1 MKITYIST
9 YPPRECGLASFN
21 KNLMNAIRSN
31 FDEENIDERGA
42 VVAINPDSLD
52 EYSYPPEVEFVI
64 RQNEPDDYRAAVD
77 MINDSDAD
85 ICILQHEFGIF
96 GGEAGVYILSFVS
109 QLKKPL
115 VTIFHTVL
123 ERPSS
128 QQKTVVQSIAKKS
141 DRVVVMGTYAIQM
154 LQQIY
159 NVQKEKITY
168 TEHGAPDIDLSPDN
182 PLKLDK
188 LFSDHKVLLT
198 FGLISRNKGLET
210 VIRALPEIIK
220 RHKDVIYV
228 VLGTT
233 HPGILKSTGEEYR
246 ECLIQTAEELN
257 VADHVVFI
265 NRYVSEE
272 ELMNYLSAADIYVS
286 PYLNEAQITS
296 GTLCYAV
303 RAGAAVVSTPY
314 WHAKELLAEGRG
326 RLFNFKD
333 EKGLAA
339 TINELL
345 DAPAYLHEIKD
356 NAYNYGINLRWTV
369 IGNRYL
375 DIIKDVTENQDV
387 NERILRQII
396 DPEIMPEFSLDYVK
410 LLTDSTGI
418 IQHAKYGIP
427 NWKEG
432 YCVDDNARAL
442 LMSLMAYQLNYS
454 EALKLMPSYLS
465 FLLYMQND
473 NGYFRNFLSY
483 DKRYLDDSGSEDA
496 FGRAVWAL
504 GYLVD
509 NSPND
514 SCGKLGEE
522 LFRKAEPHFKGLQ
535 YLRGISNTIIG
546 ISYYLRRHP
555 SDKYLLETLNCL
567 TEKLMQAF
575 NNTYAAEWHWFE
587 DFLTYDNAILPLS
600 LLHSASI
607 TGNKKVFDVAFASL
621 KFLEGLTFKS
631 SYWNPIGNENWYF
644 RNAKMSLYDQQAIET
659 MAMVLAYGQAYEVTE
674 DSQYLEKMF
683 SVYQWFLGENSL
695 SIPLYDPE
703 TKGCSDGLHRMG
715 INRNQG
721 AESVLA
727 YLISH
732 LTVLKN
738 FKTTTKSSSGEFTS
752 NGSVLF
758 K

>member
-1 MKITYIST
+1 MKIIYIST

-21 KNLMNAIRSN
+21 KNLMNAISSN
-31 FDEENIDERGA
+31 FDEKDTGWGGS
-42 VVAINPDSLD
+42 VVAINTDNLD
-52 EYSYPPEVEFVI
+52 EYNYPPEVEFVI
-64 RQNEPDDYRAAVD
+64 RQNEPDDYRAAVEF
-77 MINDSDAD
+77 INNSDAD

-96 GGEAGVYILSFVS
+96 GGEAGIYILSLVS

-123 ERPSS
+123 ERPSN
-128 QQKTVVQSIAKKS
+128 QQKMVIQNIAKKS
-141 DRVVVMGTYAIQM
+141 DRAVVMGTYAIQM

-159 NVQKEKITY
+159 SVPKKKIAHI
-168 TEHGAPDIDLSPDN
+168 EHGAPDMEILSNN
-182 PLKLDK
+182 PLHEDE
-188 LFSDHKVLLT
+188 LFRNHQVLLT
-198 FGLISRNKGLET
+198 FGLLSRNKGLET
-210 VIRALPEIIK
+210 VIRALPQIIEQ
-220 RHKDVIYV
+220 HKDVIYV
-228 VLGTT
+228 ILGTT
-233 HPGILKSTGEEYR
+233 HPGILKNSGEEYR
-246 ECLIQTAEELN
+246 EYLVQIAEELN
-257 VADHVVFI
+257 VTDHVVFV
-265 NRYVSEE
+265 NRYLSED

-314 WHAKELLAEGRG
+314 WHAKELLAERRG

-356 NAYNYGINLRWTV
+356 NAYNYGINLRWTA
-369 IGNRYL
+369 IGNKYL
-375 DIIKDVTENQDV
+375 SIIKDVTENQDV

-442 LMSLMAYQLNYS
+442 LMSLMAYELNYS

-473 NGYFRNFLSY
+473 DGYFRNFLSY

-496 FGRAVWAL
+496 FGRSVWAL

-555 SDKYLLETLNCL
+555 SEKYLLETLNCL
-567 TEKLMQAF
+567 TEKLTQAF
-575 NNTYAAEWHWFE
+575 NKTYDAEWHWFE

-621 KFLEGLTFKS
+621 RFLERLTFKS
-631 SYWNPIGNENWYF
+631 NYWNPVGNENWYF
-644 RNAKMSLYDQQAIET
+644 RDAKMSLYDQQAIET
-659 MAMVLAYGQAYEVTE
+659 MAMVLTYGQAYEITE

-732 LTVLKN
+732 LAVLQN
-738 FKTTTKSSSGEFTS
+738 FKTRTASSSGEFTS
-752 NGSVLF
+752 NDSVLF

>member
-31 FDEENIDERGA
+31 FDKEDLGEGGSVFA
-42 VVAINPDSLD
+42 VNPDNPD
-52 EYSYPPEVEFVI
+52 EYDYPPEVKFVI

-96 GGEAGVYILSFVS
+96 GGEAGIYILSLVN

-115 VTIFHTVL
+115 ITIFHTVL
-123 ERPSS
+123 ERPSN
-128 QQKTVVQSIAKKS
+128 QQKIAIQSIAKNS

-159 NVQKEKITY
+159 NIPKQKIAY
-168 TEHGAPDIDLSPDN
+168 IEHGAPDTEIRSDN
-182 PLKLDK
+182 ALKCDK

-220 RHKDVIYV
+220 QHSDVVYV
-228 VLGTT
+228 ILGST
-233 HPGILKSTGEEYR
+233 HPGILKSAGEEYR
-246 ECLIQTAEELN
+246 NYLIELAEELG
-257 VADHVVFI
+257 VQEHVIFI
-265 NRYVSEE
+265 NRYVSED
-272 ELMNYLSAADIYVS
+272 ELMSYLSATDIYVS

-303 RAGAAVVSTPY
+303 RAGAAIVATPY
-314 WHAKELLAEGRG
+314 WHAKELLSNGRG
-326 RLFNFKD
+326 KLFNFKD
-333 EKGLAA
+333 EKGLASS
-339 TINELL
+339 IVDLL
-345 DAPAYLHEIKD
+345 NSPANLHEIKER
-356 NAYNYGINLRWTV
+356 AYDYGTHLKWTAIGSNYI
-369 IGNRYL
+369 
-375 DIIKDVTENQDV
+375 DIIEDVIENQDV

-418 IQHAKYGIP
+418 IQHAKYGVP

-442 LMSLMAYQLNYS
+442 LMSLMAYHLNCGD
-454 EALKLMPSYLS
+454 AIKLMPSYLS
-465 FLLYMQND
+465 FLLYMQNED
-473 NGYFRNFLSY
+473 GYFRNFLSY
-483 DKRYLDDSGSEDA
+483 DRRFLDDKGSEDA

-509 NSPND
+509 KSPHD
-514 SCGKLGEE
+514 SYGKLGEE
-522 LFRKAEPHFKGLQ
+522 LFRRAEPHFKDLQ

-546 ISYYLRRHP
+546 ICHYLKRYP
-555 SDKYLLETLNCL
+555 SEKHLVETLKDL
-567 TEKLMQAF
+567 TKKLTDAF
-575 NNTYAAEWHWFE
+575 HKTHDPGGWHWFE

-600 LLHSASI
+600 LLHSAAI
-607 TGNKKVFDVAFASL
+607 TGKEVSDIAFASL
-621 KFLEGLTFKS
+621 RFLEDLTFKS
-631 SYWNPIGNENWYF
+631 NYWNPVGNEDWYF
-644 RNAKMSLYDQQAIET
+644 RDGSMSFYDQQAIET
-659 MAMVLAYGQAYEVTE
+659 MAMVLMYGKAYEITE

-715 INRNQG
+715 INKNQG

-732 LTVLKN
+732 LTVLQN
-738 FKTTTKSSSGEFTS
+738 FKTKPANPNSEFTS
-752 NGSVLF
+752 NDSLLL

>member
-1 MKITYIST
+1 MS
-9 YPPRECGLASFN
+9 
-21 KNLMNAIRSN
+21 AIKSN
-31 FDEENIDERGA
+31 FDGEDLEEGS
-42 VVAINPDSLD
+42 VVAINPDILD
-52 EYSYPPEVEFVI
+52 EYDYPPEVKFVI
-64 RQNEPDDYRAAVD
+64 RQNEPDDYRDAVEV
-77 MINDSDAD
+77 INESDTD

-96 GGEAGVYILSFVS
+96 GGEAGIYILSLVN

-115 VTIFHTVL
+115 ITIFHTIL
-123 ERPSS
+123 ERPSN
-128 QQKTVVQSIAKKS
+128 QQKIAIQSIAKNS

-159 NVQKEKITY
+159 NVPKEKITY
-168 TEHGAPDIDLSPDN
+168 VEHGAPDMEVSSEN
-182 PLKLDK
+182 PVKLDK

-220 RHKDVIYV
+220 QHKNVVYVI
-228 VLGTT
+228 LGST
-233 HPGILKSTGEEYR
+233 HPGILKNSGEEYR
-246 ECLIQTAEELN
+246 DYLLQLAEELEVTN
-257 VADHVVFI
+257 HVVFI
-265 NRYVSEE
+265 NRYVSED

-303 RAGAAVVSTPY
+303 RAGAAVVATPY
-314 WHAKELLAEGRG
+314 WHARELLSNGRG

-333 EKGLAA
+333 EKSLAA
-339 TINELL
+339 TVIDLL
-345 DAPAYLHEIKD
+345 DSPASL
-356 NAYNYGINLRWTV
+356 NAFRARAYEYGTHLKWTA
-369 IGNRYL
+369 IGNKYI
-375 DIIKDVTENQDV
+375 DIIEDVIEKQDV

-442 LMSLMAYQLNYS
+442 LMSIMACHLNYS
-454 EALKLMPSYLS
+454 EADKLMPSYLS
-465 FLLYMQND
+465 FLLYMQTED
-473 NGYFRNFLSY
+473 GYFRNFLSY
-483 DKRYLDDSGSEDA
+483 DRRFLDEKGSEDA
-496 FGRAVWAL
+496 FGRAIWAL

-509 NSPND
+509 KAPND
-514 SCGKLGEE
+514 SYGKFGEE
-522 LFRKAEPHFKGLQ
+522 LFRRAEMHFRDLK
-535 YLRGISNTIIG
+535 YLRGIANTIIG
-546 ISYYLRRHP
+546 ISYYLRRHQSEKHLSELL
-555 SDKYLLETLNCL
+555 SDL
-567 TEKLMQAF
+567 TRKLTDSF
-575 NNTYAAEWHWFE
+575 HKTHDEEWHWFE

-600 LLHSASI
+600 LLHSGAI
-607 TGNKKVFDVAFASL
+607 TGNQEVLTIAFGSL
-621 KFLEGLTFKS
+621 KFLEQHTFKS
-631 SYWNPIGNENWYF
+631 NYWNPVGNEDWYF
-644 RNAKMSLYDQQAIET
+644 RGAKMSVYDQQAIET
-659 MAMVLAYGQAYEVTE
+659 MAMVLMYGQAYEVTE

-715 INRNQG
+715 INKNQG

-732 LTVLKN
+732 LTVLQN
-738 FKTTTKSSSGEFTS
+738 FKTKPSSSNDKFTS
-752 NGSVLF
+752 NDSVLL

>member
-1 MKITYIST
+1 
-9 YPPRECGLASFN
+9 
-21 KNLMNAIRSN
+21 MNAIRSN
-31 FDEENIDERGA
+31 FDKEDPGEEA
-42 VVAINPDSLD
+42 SVVAINNDNFD
-52 EYSYPPEVEFVI
+52 EYDYPQEVKLVI

-77 MINDSDAD
+77 VINESDAD

-96 GGEAGVYILSFVS
+96 GGEAGIYILSLVN

-115 VTIFHTVL
+115 ITIFHTVL
-123 ERPSS
+123 ERPSN
-128 QQKTVVQSIAKKS
+128 QQKIAIQSIAKNS

-159 NVQKEKITY
+159 NIPKQKIAY
-168 TEHGAPDIDLSPDN
+168 IEHGAPDMEVLSDN

-188 LFSDHKVLLT
+188 LFNDHKVLLT

-220 RHKDVIYV
+220 QHKEVVYVI
-228 VLGTT
+228 LGTT
-233 HPGILKSTGEEYR
+233 HPGIVKNSGEEYR
-246 ECLIQTAEELN
+246 DYLVQLAEELN
-257 VADHVVFI
+257 VSEHVAFI

-272 ELMNYLSAADIYVS
+272 ELMNYISAADIYVS

-303 RAGAAVVSTPY
+303 RAGAAVVATPY
-314 WHAKELLAEGRG
+314 WHAKELLSNGRG

-333 EKGLAA
+333 EKSLAPA
-339 TINELL
+339 IIDLL
-345 DAPAYLHEIKD
+345 DNPTKLHEIRQR
-356 NAYNYGINLRWTV
+356 AYEYGTHLKWTA
-369 IGNRYL
+369 IGNNYIEL
-375 DIIKDVTENQDV
+375 IEDVIENQDV

-410 LLTDSTGI
+410 LLTDHTGI
-418 IQHAKYGIP
+418 IQHATYGVP

-442 LMSLMAYQLNYS
+442 LMSLMAYHLNFPD
-454 EALKLMPSYLS
+454 AIKLMPSYLS

-473 NGYFRNFLSY
+473 DGYFRNFLSY
-483 DKRYLDDSGSEDA
+483 DRRFLDDKGSEDA

-509 NSPND
+509 KSPQD
-514 SCGKLGEE
+514 SYGKLGEE
-522 LFRKAEPHFKGLQ
+522 LFRRAEPHFRNLE
-535 YLRGISNTIIG
+535 YLRGVSNTIIG
-546 ISYYLRRHP
+546 ISHYLRRHP
-555 SDKYLLETLNCL
+555 AEKYLIETLKDL
-567 TEKLMQAF
+567 TKKLTDAF
-575 NNTYAAEWHWFE
+575 HKTHDEEWHWFE

-600 LLHSASI
+600 LLHSATI
-607 TGNKKVFDVAFASL
+607 TGDQEVLTIAFGSL
-621 KFLEGLTFKS
+621 KFLEKHTFKS
-631 SYWNPIGNENWYF
+631 NYWNPVGNENWYF
-644 RNAKMSLYDQQAIET
+644 RDGNMSFYDQQAIET
-659 MAMVLAYGQAYEVTE
+659 MAMVLMYGQAYEITE
-674 DSQYLEKMF
+674 DSQYLAKMF
-683 SVYQWFLGENSL
+683 SVYQWFLGENAL

-715 INRNQG
+715 INKNQG

-732 LTVLKN
+732 LTVLQN
-738 FKTTTKSSSGEFTS
+738 FKTKPSSSNGEFSS
-752 NGSVLF
+752 NDSLLF

>member
-1 MKITYIST
+1 MRVTYIST

-31 FDEENIDERGA
+31 FDEEDSGEGGL
-42 VVAINPDSLD
+42 VVAINPDNLD
-52 EYSYPPEVEFVI
+52 DYNYPPEVKFVI

-77 MINDSDAD
+77 AINDSDTD

-96 GGEAGVYILSFVS
+96 GGEAGIYILSLIN

-115 VTIFHTVL
+115 ITIFHTVL
-123 ERPSS
+123 ERPSN
-128 QQKTVVQSIAKKS
+128 QQKMVIQSIAKNS

-154 LQQIY
+154 LRQIY
-159 NVQKEKITY
+159 NVPKNKITY
-168 TEHGAPDIDLSPDN
+168 IEHGAPDTEITSDN

-198 FGLISRNKGLET
+198 FGLINRNKGLET
-210 VIRALPEIIK
+210 VIRALPEIIEK
-220 RHKDVIYV
+220 HKNVVYVI
-228 VLGTT
+228 LGST
-233 HPGILKSTGEEYR
+233 HPGIIKSSGEEYR
-246 ECLIQTAEELN
+246 DYLIKLAEELDVTN
-257 VADHVVFI
+257 HVVFI

-303 RAGAAVVSTPY
+303 RAGAAVVATPY
-314 WHAKELLAEGRG
+314 WHAKELLSNGRG

-333 EKGLAA
+333 EKGLASA
-339 TINELL
+339 IIELL
-345 DAPAYLHEIKD
+345 DAPAYLREIKER
-356 NAYNYGINLRWTV
+356 AYNYGTHLKWTA
-369 IGNRYL
+369 IGNNY
-375 DIIKDVTENQDV
+375 INVIEDVLENQDV
-387 NERILRQII
+387 NERILRHII

-418 IQHAKYGIP
+418 IQHATYGVP

-442 LMSLMAYQLNYS
+442 LMSLMAHHLSY
-454 EALKLMPSYLS
+454 ADAIKLMPSYLS
-465 FLLYMQND
+465 FLLYMQTD
-473 NGYFRNFLSY
+473 DGYFRNFLSY
-483 DKRYLDDSGSEDA
+483 DRRFLDDKGSEDA

-509 NSPND
+509 KSPQD
-514 SCGKLGEE
+514 SYGKLGED
-522 LFRKAEPHFKGLQ
+522 LFRRAEPHFRGLE

-546 ISYYLRRHP
+546 ISHFLRRHP
-555 SDKYLLETLNCL
+555 AEKHLTETLNDL
-567 TEKLMQAF
+567 TKKMTDAF
-575 NNTYAAEWHWFE
+575 QKTHDSEWHWFE
-587 DFLTYDNAILPLS
+587 DFLTYDNAIQPLA

-607 TGNKKVFDVAFASL
+607 TGNKEVFDIAFTSL
-621 KFLEGLTFKS
+621 RFLEDLTFKS
-631 SYWNPIGNENWYF
+631 NYWNPVGNENWYF
-644 RNAKMSLYDQQAIET
+644 RNGKMSLYDQQAIET
-659 MAMVLAYGQAYEVTE
+659 MAMVLMYGQAYEVTE

-715 INRNQG
+715 INKNQG

-732 LTVLKN
+732 LTILQN
-738 FKTTTKSSSGEFTS
+738 FKTKTASSNGEFSS
-752 NGSVLF
+752 NDRLLF

>member
-1 MKITYIST
+1 MEITYIST

-21 KNLMNAIRSN
+21 KNLMNAIKSN
-31 FDEENIDERGA
+31 FDNENTDELGT

-96 GGEAGVYILSFVS
+96 GGEAGIYILSFVS

-128 QQKTVVQSIAKKS
+128 QQKTAIQSIAKKS
-141 DRVVVMGTYAIQM
+141 DRVVVMGTYAIEM
-154 LQQIY
+154 LRQIY
-159 NVQKEKITY
+159 NVPKEKIAY
-168 TEHGAPDIDLSPDN
+168 IEHGAPDTEILPDN
-182 PLKLDK
+182 PLKFDK
-188 LFSDHKVLLT
+188 LFNDHKVLLT

-220 RHKDVIYV
+220 RHKDVVYV

-233 HPGILKSTGEEYR
+233 HPDILKSTGEEYR
-246 ECLIQTAEELN
+246 ECLIQMAEELN
-257 VADHVVFI
+257 VAEHVVFI
-265 NRYVSEE
+265 NRYVSEQ

-314 WHAKELLAEGRG
+314 WHAKELLAERRG

-356 NAYNYGINLRWTV
+356 NAYNYGINLQWTA

-473 NGYFRNFLSY
+473 DGYFRNFLSY

-514 SCGKLGEE
+514 SCSKFGEE
-522 LFRKAEPHFKGLQ
+522 LFRKAGPHFKSLQ

-555 SDKYLLETLNCL
+555 SEKYLLETLNCL
-567 TEKLMQAF
+567 TEKLMQAY

-607 TGNKKVFDVAFASL
+607 TNNKKVFEVAFVSL

-631 SYWNPIGNENWYF
+631 NYWNPVGNESWYF
-644 RNAKMSLYDQQAIET
+644 RDAKMSLYDQQAIET

-732 LTVLKN
+732 LSVLQN
-738 FKTTTKSSSGEFTS
+738 FKTRTASSSDEFTS

>member
-1 MKITYIST
+1 MRVTYIST

-31 FDEENIDERGA
+31 FDKEDSGEGGL
-42 VVAINPDSLD
+42 VVAINPDNLD
-52 EYSYPPEVEFVI
+52 DYNYPPEVKFVI

-77 MINDSDAD
+77 AINDSDTD

-96 GGEAGVYILSFVS
+96 GGEAGIYILSLVN

-115 VTIFHTVL
+115 ITIFHTVL
-123 ERPSS
+123 ERPSN
-128 QQKTVVQSIAKKS
+128 QQKMVIQSIAKNS

-154 LQQIY
+154 LRQIY
-159 NVQKEKITY
+159 NVPKNKITY
-168 TEHGAPDIDLSPDN
+168 LEHGAPDTEITSDN
-182 PLKLDK
+182 PLKGDK

-198 FGLISRNKGLET
+198 FGLINRNKGLET
-210 VIRALPEIIK
+210 VIRALPEIIEK
-220 RHKDVIYV
+220 HKNVVYVI
-228 VLGTT
+228 LGST
-233 HPGILKSTGEEYR
+233 HPGIIKSSGEEYR
-246 ECLIQTAEELN
+246 DYLIKLAEELDVTN
-257 VADHVVFI
+257 HVVFI

-303 RAGAAVVSTPY
+303 RAGAAVVATPY
-314 WHAKELLAEGRG
+314 WHAKELLSNGRG

-333 EKGLAA
+333 EKGLASA
-339 TINELL
+339 IIELL
-345 DAPAYLHEIKD
+345 DAPAYLREIKER
-356 NAYNYGINLRWTV
+356 AYNYGTHLKWTA
-369 IGNRYL
+369 IGNNY
-375 DIIKDVTENQDV
+375 IDVIEDVLENQDV
-387 NERILRQII
+387 NERILRHII

-418 IQHAKYGIP
+418 IQHATYGVP

-442 LMSLMAYQLNYS
+442 LMSLMAHHLSY
-454 EALKLMPSYLS
+454 ADAIKLMPSYLS
-465 FLLYMQND
+465 FLLYMQTD
-473 NGYFRNFLSY
+473 DGYFRNFLSY
-483 DKRYLDDSGSEDA
+483 DRRFLDDKGSEDA

-509 NSPND
+509 KSPQD
-514 SCGKLGEE
+514 SYGKLGED
-522 LFRKAEPHFKGLQ
+522 LFRRAEPHFRSLE

-546 ISYYLRRHP
+546 ISHFLRRHP
-555 SDKYLLETLNCL
+555 AEKHLTETLNDL
-567 TEKLMQAF
+567 TKKMTDAF
-575 NNTYAAEWHWFE
+575 QKTHDSEWHWFE
-587 DFLTYDNAILPLS
+587 DFLTYDNAIQPLA

-607 TGNKKVFDVAFASL
+607 TGNKEVFDIAFTSL
-621 KFLEGLTFKS
+621 RFLEDLTFKS
-631 SYWNPIGNENWYF
+631 NYWNPVGNENWYF
-644 RNAKMSLYDQQAIET
+644 RNGKMSLYDQQAIET
-659 MAMVLAYGQAYEVTE
+659 MAMVLMYGQAYEVTE

-715 INRNQG
+715 INKNQG

-732 LTVLKN
+732 LTILQN
-738 FKTTTKSSSGEFTS
+738 FKTKTASSNGEFSS
-752 NGSVLF
+752 NDSLLF

>member
-1 MKITYIST
+1 MKVTYIST

-31 FDEENIDERGA
+31 FDREDSGEGGL
-42 VVAINPDSLD
+42 VVAINPDNLD
-52 EYSYPPEVEFVI
+52 EYSYPPEVQFVI

-96 GGEAGVYILSFVS
+96 GGEAGIYILSFVS

-115 VTIFHTVL
+115 ITIFHTVL
-123 ERPSS
+123 ERPSN
-128 QQKTVVQSIAKKS
+128 QQKIAIQNIAKKS

-154 LQQIY
+154 LRQIY
-159 NVQKEKITY
+159 NVPNGKIAY
-168 TEHGAPDIDLSPDN
+168 IEHGAPDIEILSDN
-182 PLKLDK
+182 PLKGDK

-210 VIRALPEIIK
+210 VIRALPEIIEK
-220 RHKDVIYV
+220 HGDVVFVI
-228 VLGTT
+228 LGST
-233 HPGILKSTGEEYR
+233 HPGILKSSGEEYR
-246 ECLIQTAEELN
+246 EYLVQITEELN
-257 VADHVVFI
+257 ITNHVVFI

-314 WHAKELLAEGRG
+314 WHAKELLSNGRG

-339 TINELL
+339 TIIELL
-345 DAPAYLHEIKD
+345 DTPEHLHKIRERAYDYGKHLKWTAIG
-356 NAYNYGINLRWTV
+356 YNYIEIIEDV
-369 IGNRYL
+369 I
-375 DIIKDVTENQDV
+375 ENQDM

-427 NWKEG
+427 DWKEG

-442 LMSLMAYQLNYS
+442 LMSTMACHLNYG
-454 EALKLMPSYLS
+454 EAFKLMPSYLS
-465 FLLYMQND
+465 FLLYMQNGD
-473 NGYFRNFLSY
+473 GYFRNFLSY
-483 DKRYLDDSGSEDA
+483 DKKFLDEKGSEDA
-496 FGRAVWAL
+496 FGRTIWAL

-509 NSPND
+509 KSPND
-514 SCGKLGEE
+514 SYGKLGEE
-522 LFRKAEPHFKGLQ
+522 LFRRAEPHFKDLQ

-546 ISYYLRRHP
+546 IAHYLRRHP
-555 SDKYLLETLNCL
+555 SEKHLSEMLNDL
-567 TEKLMQAF
+567 TGKLAEAF
-575 NNTYAAEWHWFE
+575 KKTHDAEWHWFE

-607 TGNKKVFDVAFASL
+607 TGNKEVLDIAFTSL
-621 KFLEGLTFKS
+621 KFLEELTFKFN
-631 SYWNPIGNENWYF
+631 YWNPVGNENWYF
-644 RNAKMSLYDQQAIET
+644 RDGNMSFYDQQAIET
-659 MAMVLAYGQAYEVTE
+659 MAMVLMYGQAYEVTE

-732 LTVLKN
+732 LTVLQN
-738 FKTTTKSSSGEFTS
+738 FKTKTASSSGEFTS
-752 NGSVLF
+752 NMLF

>member
-1 MKITYIST
+1 
-9 YPPRECGLASFN
+9 
-21 KNLMNAIRSN
+21 MNAIRSN
-31 FDEENIDERGA
+31 FEQEDSGEGGS
-42 VVAINPDSLD
+42 VVAINPDNLD
-52 EYSYPPEVEFVI
+52 EYNYPPEVQFVI

-96 GGEAGVYILSFVS
+96 GGEGGIYILSFVS

-115 VTIFHTVL
+115 ITIFHTVL
-123 ERPSS
+123 ERPSN
-128 QQKTVVQSIAKKS
+128 QQKIAIQSIAKKS
-141 DRVVVMGTYAIQM
+141 DRIVVMGTYAIQM

-159 NVQKEKITY
+159 NVPKQKIAY
-168 TEHGAPDIDLSPDN
+168 IEHGAPDIEILSDN
-182 PLKLDK
+182 PLKRDK
-188 LFSDHKVLLT
+188 LFKDHKVLLT

-210 VIRALPEIIK
+210 VIRALPEIID
-220 RHKDVIYV
+220 RHPDVVFV
-228 VLGTT
+228 VLGST
-233 HPGILKSTGEEYR
+233 HPGILKSSGEEYR
-246 ECLIQTAEELN
+246 EYLIEVAKELG
-257 VADHVVFI
+257 VIDHIVFI

-272 ELMNYLSAADIYVS
+272 ELMSYLSAADIYIS

-314 WHAKELLAEGRG
+314 WHAKELLSNGRG

-333 EKGLAA
+333 DKGLAS
-339 TINELL
+339 IVIELL
-345 DAPAYLHEIKD
+345 NAPEHLLKIKERAYDYGKHLKWTAIG
-356 NAYNYGINLRWTV
+356 YNYIEV
-369 IGNRYL
+369 IE
-375 DIIKDVTENQDV
+375 DVIENQDM

-427 NWKEG
+427 DWKEG

-442 LMSLMAYQLNYS
+442 LMSTMACQLNYQ
-454 EALKLMPSYLS
+454 EAFKLMPSYLS
-465 FLLYMQND
+465 FLLYMQNED
-473 NGYFRNFLSY
+473 GYFRNFLSY
-483 DKRYLDDSGSEDA
+483 DKKFLDQKGSEDA
-496 FGRAVWAL
+496 FGRTIWAL

-509 NSPND
+509 KSPND
-514 SCGKLGEE
+514 SYGKLGEE
-522 LFRKAEPHFKGLQ
+522 LFRRAEPHFKDLE
-535 YLRGISNTIIG
+535 YLRGVSNTIIG
-546 ISYYLRRHP
+546 ISHYLRRHP
-555 SDKYLLETLNCL
+555 SEKYLSEMLNELTLKL
-567 TEKLMQAF
+567 TDAYNK
-575 NNTYAAEWHWFE
+575 THDAEWHWFE

-600 LLHSASI
+600 LLHSGSI
-607 TGNKKVFDVAFASL
+607 TGKKEVLDIAFASL
-621 KFLEGLTFKS
+621 KFLEELTFKS
-631 SYWNPIGNENWYF
+631 NYWNPVGNENWYF
-644 RNAKMSLYDQQAIET
+644 RDGKMSFYDQQAIET
-659 MAMVLAYGQAYEVTE
+659 MAMVLMYGQAYEVTE
-674 DSQYLEKMF
+674 DAHYLEKMF
-683 SVYQWFLGENSL
+683 SVYQWFLGGNSL

-732 LTVLKN
+732 LTVLQN
-738 FKTTTKSSSGEFTS
+738 FKTRTASANGEFTS
-752 NGSVLF
+752 NGSILF

>member
-21 KNLMNAIRSN
+21 KNLMSAILSN
-31 FDEENIDERGA
+31 FEKEDLCERGS
-42 VVAINPDSLD
+42 VIAINADNIG
-52 EYSYPPEVEFVI
+52 EYDYPPEVEFVI
-64 RQNEPDDYRAAVD
+64 RQNEPEDYRDAVEF
-77 MINDSDAD
+77 INNSDAD

-96 GGEAGVYILSFVS
+96 GGEAGIYILSLVS

-115 VTIFHTVL
+115 ITIFHTVL
-123 ERPSS
+123 ERPSG
-128 QQKTVVQSIAKKS
+128 QQKIAIQNIAKKS
-141 DRVVVMGTYAIQM
+141 DRAVVMGTYAIQM

-159 NVQKEKITY
+159 NIPKQKIAY
-168 TEHGAPDIDLSPDN
+168 IEHGAPDMEILSGN
-182 PLKLDK
+182 PLQDDE
-188 LFSDHKVLLT
+188 LFRGHQVLLT
-198 FGLISRNKGLET
+198 FGLLSRNKGLET
-210 VIRALPEIIK
+210 VIRALPQIIK
-220 RHKDVIYV
+220 QHKDVVYV
-228 VLGTT
+228 ILGTT
-233 HPGILKSTGEEYR
+233 HPGILKNSGEEYR
-246 ECLIQTAEELN
+246 EYLIQLAKELN
-257 VADHVVFI
+257 VSDHVVFI

-314 WHAKELLAEGRG
+314 WHARELLAERRG

-333 EKGLAA
+333 EKGLAVI
-339 TINELL
+339 INELL
-345 DAPAYLHEIKD
+345 DTPAYLHEIKD
-356 NAYNYGINLRWTV
+356 NAYNYGINLRWTA
-369 IGNRYL
+369 IGNKYL
-375 DIIKDVTENQDV
+375 DTIKEVVENQDV

-442 LMSLMAYQLNYS
+442 LMSLMACQLNYS

-473 NGYFRNFLSY
+473 DGYFRNFLSY

-509 NSPND
+509 KSPND

-522 LFRKAEPHFKGLQ
+522 LFRKAEPHFKCLQ

-555 SDKYLLETLNCL
+555 SEKHLLETLNCL
-567 TEKLMQAF
+567 TEKLTEAF
-575 NNTYAAEWHWFE
+575 NKTHDAEWHWFE

-600 LLHSASI
+600 LLHSASV
-607 TGNKKVFDVAFASL
+607 TGNKKVFDIGFASL

-631 SYWNPIGNENWYF
+631 NYWNPVGNENWYF
-644 RNAKMSLYDQQAIET
+644 RDAKMSLYDQQAIET
-659 MAMVLAYGQAYEVTE
+659 MAMVLTYGQAYEMAE

-703 TKGCSDGLHRMG
+703 TKGCSDGLHRLG
-715 INRNQG
+715 INKNQG

-732 LTVLKN
+732 LTVLQN
-738 FKTTTKSSSGEFTS
+738 FKTKPTSSNGELTS
-752 NGSVLF
+752 NDGVLL

>member
-31 FDEENIDERGA
+31 FEEDSGEGGS
-42 VVAINPDSLD
+42 VVAINPDNLD
-52 EYSYPPEVEFVI
+52 DYNYPPEVKFVI

-77 MINDSDAD
+77 AINDSDAD

-96 GGEAGVYILSFVS
+96 GGEAGIYILSLVN

-115 VTIFHTVL
+115 ITIFHTVL
-123 ERPSS
+123 QRPSN
-128 QQKTVVQSIAKKS
+128 QQKIAIQSIAKNS

-159 NVQKEKITY
+159 NVPKSKIAHI
-168 TEHGAPDIDLSPDN
+168 EHGAPDTEIDDN
-182 PLKLDK
+182 PLKHDK

-198 FGLISRNKGLET
+198 FGLINRNKGLET
-210 VIRALPEIIK
+210 VMRALPEIIEK
-220 RHKDVIYV
+220 HNNVVYVI
-228 VLGTT
+228 LGST
-233 HPGILKSTGEEYR
+233 HPGILKSSGEEYR
-246 ECLIQTAEELN
+246 DYLVQLAEELN
-257 VADHVVFI
+257 VTNHVVFI

-303 RAGAAVVSTPY
+303 RAGAAVIATPY
-314 WHAKELLAEGRG
+314 WHAKELLSNGRG
-326 RLFNFKD
+326 KLFNFKD
-333 EKGLAA
+333 EKGLASA
-339 TINELL
+339 IIDLL
-345 DAPAYLHEIKD
+345 DNPANLREIKKR
-356 NAYNYGINLRWTV
+356 AYNYGTHLKWTA
-369 IGNRYL
+369 IGNNY
-375 DIIKDVTENQDV
+375 IDVIEDVIENQDV
-387 NERILRQII
+387 NERILRHII
-396 DPEIMPEFSLDYVK
+396 DPEIMPEFSLDYAK

-418 IQHAKYGIP
+418 IQHAKYGVP

-442 LMSLMAYQLNYS
+442 LMSLMAYHLNYA
-454 EALKLMPSYLS
+454 EAIKLTPSYLS

-473 NGYFRNFLSY
+473 DGYFRNFLSY
-483 DKRYLDDSGSEDA
+483 DRKFLDDKGSEDA

-509 NSPND
+509 KSPQE
-514 SCGKLGEE
+514 SFGKLGEE
-522 LFRKAEPHFKGLQ
+522 LFRRAEPHFRGLQ

-546 ISYYLRRHP
+546 ISHYLRRHP
-555 SDKYLLETLNCL
+555 AEKHLTETLNDL
-567 TEKLMQAF
+567 TKKMTDAF
-575 NNTYAAEWHWFE
+575 RKTDDSEWHWFE
-587 DFLTYDNAILPLS
+587 DFLTYDNAIQPLA

-607 TGNKKVFDVAFASL
+607 TGNKEVFEIAFTSL
-621 KFLEGLTFKS
+621 KFLEELTFKS
-631 SYWNPIGNENWYF
+631 NYWNPVGNENWYF
-644 RNAKMSLYDQQAIET
+644 RDGKMSFYDQQAIET
-659 MAMVLAYGQAYEVTE
+659 MAMVLMYGKAYEVTE

-703 TKGCSDGLHRMG
+703 TKGCSDGLQRMG
-715 INRNQG
+715 INKNQG

-732 LTVLKN
+732 LTVLQN
-738 FKTTTKSSSGEFTS
+738 FKTKTASSNGEFTS
-752 NGSVLF
+752 NDSLLF

>member
-21 KNLMNAIRSN
+21 KNLMNAIESN
-31 FDEENIDERGA
+31 FNEDDTRKGGT

-64 RQNEPDDYRAAVD
+64 RQNEPEDYRAAVD
-77 MINDSDAD
+77 MINNSDAD
-85 ICILQHEFGIF
+85 ICVLQHEFGIF
-96 GGEAGVYILSFVS
+96 GGEAGIYILSLVS

-115 VTIFHTVL
+115 VTIFHTIL
-123 ERPSS
+123 ERPSN
-128 QQKTVVQSIAKKS
+128 QQKIAIQGIAKKS

-154 LQQIY
+154 LRQIY
-159 NVQKEKITY
+159 GVAKEKIAY
-168 TEHGAPDIDLSPDN
+168 IEHGAPDIEILPDHH
-182 PLKLDK
+182 LKLDK

-220 RHKDVIYV
+220 RHQDVVYV
-228 VLGTT
+228 ILGTT
-233 HPGILKSTGEEYR
+233 HPGIVKSSGEEYR
-246 ECLIQTAEELN
+246 DYLVQLAEELG
-257 VADHVVFI
+257 VTDHVAFI

-272 ELMNYLSAADIYVS
+272 ELMSYLSATNIYVS

-303 RAGAAVVSTPY
+303 RAGAAIVATPY
-314 WHAKELLAEGRG
+314 WHAKELLSNGRG

-333 EKGLAA
+333 EKGLAS
-339 TINELL
+339 TIIDLL
-345 DAPAYLHEIKD
+345 DDPSQLSGIKQRAYEYGNHLKWPAIGR
-356 NAYNYGINLRWTV
+356 NYIDIVEDV
-369 IGNRYL
+369 I
-375 DIIKDVTENQDV
+375 ENQDV

-410 LLTDSTGI
+410 LLTDHTGI
-418 IQHAKYGIP
+418 IQHATYGIP

-442 LMSLMAYQLNYS
+442 IMSLMAYHLDFPDAN
-454 EALKLMPSYLS
+454 KLLPYYLS
-465 FLLYMQND
+465 FLLYMQTED
-473 NGYFRNFLSY
+473 GYFRNFLSY
-483 DKRYLDDSGSEDA
+483 ERRFLDEKGSEDA

-509 NSPND
+509 KSPQD
-514 SCGKLGEE
+514 SYGKLGEE
-522 LFRKAEPHFKGLQ
+522 LFRKAEPHFRNLK
-535 YLRGISNTIIG
+535 YFRGISNTIIG
-546 ISYYLRRHP
+546 VSHYLRRYP
-555 SDKYLLETLNCL
+555 AEKYLLETLKDL
-567 TEKLMQAF
+567 TGRLTDAF
-575 NNTYAAEWHWFE
+575 SKTHDEEWHWFE

-600 LLHSASI
+600 LLHSGAI
-607 TGNKKVFDVAFASL
+607 TGDQEVLSIAFGSL
-621 KFLEGLTFKS
+621 KFLEKHTFKS
-631 SYWNPIGNENWYF
+631 NYWNPVGNENWYF
-644 RNAKMSLYDQQAIET
+644 RDGNMSIYDQQAIET
-659 MAMVLAYGQAYEVTE
+659 MAMVLMYGQAYEITE
-674 DSQYLEKMF
+674 DSQYLAKMF

-715 INRNQG
+715 INKNQG

-732 LTVLKN
+732 LTVLQN
-738 FKTTTKSSSGEFTS
+738 FRGKPTSTNGEFTS
-752 NGSVLF
+752 NDSLLF

>member
-31 FDEENIDERGA
+31 FDEEDSGEGGA
-42 VVAINPDSLD
+42 VVAINPEGLD
-52 EYSYPPEVEFVI
+52 DYSYAPEVKFVI

-77 MINDSDAD
+77 TINDGDAD

-96 GGEAGVYILSFVS
+96 GGEAGIYILSLVN

-115 VTIFHTVL
+115 ITIFHTVL
-123 ERPSS
+123 ERPSN
-128 QQKTVVQSIAKKS
+128 QQKIAIQSIAKNS
-141 DRVVVMGTYAIQM
+141 DRVVVMGTYAIQL

-159 NVQKEKITY
+159 NIPPNKIAY
-168 TEHGAPDIDLSPDN
+168 IEHGAPDIEILSGN

-198 FGLISRNKGLET
+198 FGLINRNKGLET
-210 VIRALPEIIK
+210 VIRALPEIIEK
-220 RHKDVIYV
+220 HKNVVYVI
-228 VLGTT
+228 LGST
-233 HPGILKSTGEEYR
+233 HPGIIKSSGEEYR
-246 ECLIQTAEELN
+246 DYLVQLAEELN
-257 VADHVVFI
+257 VTNHVVFI

-303 RAGAAVVSTPY
+303 RAGAAVVATPY
-314 WHAKELLAEGRG
+314 WHARELLSNGRG

-333 EKGLAA
+333 EKGLASA
-339 TINELL
+339 IIGLL
-345 DAPAYLHEIKD
+345 GAPTYLREIRER
-356 NAYNYGINLRWTV
+356 AYNYGIHLKWTTV
-369 IGNRYL
+369 GNNYI
-375 DIIKDVTENQDV
+375 DIIEDLIENQDV
-387 NERILRQII
+387 NERLLRHII

-418 IQHAKYGIP
+418 IQHATYGVP

-442 LMSLMAYQLNYS
+442 LMSLMAYHQNC
-454 EALKLMPSYLS
+454 ADAIKLMPSYLS
-465 FLLYMQND
+465 FLLYMQNED
-473 NGYFRNFLSY
+473 GYFRNFLSY
-483 DKRYLDDSGSEDA
+483 DRRFLDDKGSEDA

-509 NSPND
+509 KSPHD
-514 SCGKLGEE
+514 SYGKLGEE
-522 LFRKAEPHFKGLQ
+522 LFRRAEPHFRGLQ

-546 ISYYLRRHP
+546 ISHYLRRHP
-555 SDKYLLETLNCL
+555 AEKHLRETLDDL
-567 TEKLMQAF
+567 TQKMTDAF
-575 NNTYAAEWHWFE
+575 HKTHDSEWRWFE
-587 DFLTYDNAILPLS
+587 DFLTYDNAIQPLA

-607 TGNKKVFDVAFASL
+607 TGNREVFDIAFTSMR
-621 KFLEGLTFKS
+621 FLEELTFKS
-631 SYWNPIGNENWYF
+631 NYWNPVGNENWYF
-644 RNAKMSLYDQQAIET
+644 RDAKMSFYDQQAIET
-659 MAMVLAYGQAYEVTE
+659 MAMVLMYGQAYEVTE

-715 INRNQG
+715 VNKNQG

-732 LTVLKN
+732 LTVLQN
-738 FKTTTKSSSGEFTS
+738 FKNKPAGS
-752 NGSVLF
+752 NGELRGNDRLMF